1 MEAYN
6 AIFEDALVFAH
17 QLHREQ
23 RRKGT
28 NVPYMTHLLGVAA
41 LVGDHGGT
49 QEQVIA
55 ALLHDA
61 LEDQAHHYD
70 GDLEQ
75 EIATRYGDAVRQM
88 VLALSDTVTHPKPPW
103 KVRKDAYLAHI
114 DNTQDD
120 APYLLVSVCDKLY
133 NARTLLRD
141 MRHTHMA
148 VFDRFKA
155 SPAQT
160 VWYYRQLSQRFGQKR
175 WPTPLQQQVSVALAQ
190 VVGQIDELY
199 QQLSGSK
206 M

>member
-1 MEAYN
+1 MEDYN
-6 AIFEDALVFAH
+6 AVFEDALVFAH
-17 QLHREQ
+17 QLHQKQ

-28 NVPYMTHLLGVAA
+28 NVPYVTHLIGVAA

-75 EIATRYGDAVRQM
+75 EIATRYGELVRQM

-103 KVRKDAYLAHI
+103 KARKDAYLAHI
-114 DNTQDD
+114 DSTPDD

-141 MRHTHMA
+141 MRHVKMT

-155 SPAQT
+155 TPEQT
-160 VWYYRQLSQRFGQKR
+160 VWYYRQLSDRFGKKH
-175 WPTPLQQQVSVALAQ
+175 WPTPLQQQVSVALTQ
-190 VVGQIDELY
+190 VVDQIEALHE
-199 QQLSGSK
+199 QLTT
-206 M
+206 